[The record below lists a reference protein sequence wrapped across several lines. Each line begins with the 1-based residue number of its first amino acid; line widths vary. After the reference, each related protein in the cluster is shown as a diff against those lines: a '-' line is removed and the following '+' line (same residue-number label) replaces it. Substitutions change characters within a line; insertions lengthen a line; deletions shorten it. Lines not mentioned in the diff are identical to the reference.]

1 LISLHHRMP
10 AVLKPEVYDA
20 WLDPLN
26 QDITHLK
33 QMLKTAIITEFI
45 SDLTDNPPK
54 SRHQQLSLLD

>member
-1 LISLHHRMP
+1 MP